1 MTTCSRC
8 WALRCAAVWLLLY
21 EAHTA
26 PVSGAERMGE
36 VQFSDG
42 EILRGTVSMTAG
54 TTLRIH
60 AGNDLRTV
68 ALGAVREIRLEPEKE
83 AMERKW
89 RFVEAGRTEK
99 KFWGEPF
106 PVRHIRT
113 TLLLGN
119 GQAMSGH
126 LYTTVLYVENDAGTR
141 KVVLRAKL
149 RGSQGQGFDDLLHPV
164 CVRFDG
170 EPAASPGDVT
180 LALPEAGG
188 KGPAEVAVLTR
199 HSLLRLAAR
208 PGELPGEFVV
218 PSALGTG
225 VFVAVRRPGEM
236 QVSWPATNDAQLVQ
250 RVDAAQR
257 DARDFFDVRDM
268 LGVHREG
275 DDIYSLLMLRREGQ
289 TTLGTPASQ
298 PWRLGIWRWR
308 EASDGRLMVAGR
320 GYFFRGIIPKGKRP
334 PAAASSPGLWQLAQR
349 MGTDRKGQP

>member
-1 MTTCSRC
+1 
-8 WALRCAAVWLLLY
+8 LAAG
-21 EAHTA
+21 T
-26 PVSGAERMGE
+26 ERVGE

-42 EILRGTVSMTAG
+42 EMLQGAVSMTAG

-60 AGNDLRTV
+60 TGKDLRTV

-99 KFWGEPF
+99 EFWGEPY
-106 PVRHIRT
+106 PVRHIRA

-119 GQAMSGH
+119 GQSMSGH
-126 LYTTVLYVENDAGTR
+126 LYTTVLYVENDTGMR

-149 RGSQGQGFDDLLHPV
+149 RGSQGQGFDDLKHAV
-164 CVRFDG
+164 CVRFEG
-170 EPAASPGDVT
+170 EPAAAPGDVR
-180 LALPEAGG
+180 LALPEAEGNDT
-188 KGPAEVAVLTR
+188 AEVAVLTR

-208 PGELPGEFVV
+208 PGERPGEFVV

-225 VFVAVRRPGEM
+225 MFVAVKRPGGM
-236 QVSWPATNDAQLVQ
+236 QVSWPATNDVQLVQ
-250 RVDAAQR
+250 RVEEAQR
-257 DARDFFDVRDM
+257 DARDFFDVRNM

-289 TTLGTPASQ
+289 TTLGAPASQ
-298 PWRLGIWRWR
+298 PWRLGIWRWK
-308 EASDGRLMVAGR
+308 EADDGRLMVAGR

-334 PAAASSPGLWQLAQR
+334 PAATPSPELWRIAETT
-349 MGTDRKGQP
+349 GAYRKRQP